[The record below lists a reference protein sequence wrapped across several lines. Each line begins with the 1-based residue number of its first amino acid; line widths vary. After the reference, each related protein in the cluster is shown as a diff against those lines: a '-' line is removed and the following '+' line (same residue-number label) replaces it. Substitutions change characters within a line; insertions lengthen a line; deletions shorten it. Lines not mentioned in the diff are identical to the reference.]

1 VESTL
6 ALTRTPWIILLIVNV
21 ALLILGCLME
31 AGVLLILLT
40 PILVPMMK
48 ALGVDLVHF
57 GLVMVLNLM
66 IGVATPPVGM
76 CLFVVSGATGI
87 KLERLMR
94 EVIPWVIPLIAV
106 LFLITYVPSL
116 VLVVPNW
123 LMPAK

>member
-1 VESTL
+1 MSKKLVIVESPAKAKT
-6 ALTRTPWIILLIVNV
+6 INK
-21 ALLILGCLME
+21 ILG
-31 AGVLLILLT
+31 GDYIV
-40 PILVPMMK
+40 K
-48 ALGVDLVHF
+48 ASMGHVRDLPVKSLGVDLVHF

-94 EVIPWVIPLIAV
+94 EVVPWVMPLIFV
-106 LFLITYVPSL
+106 LFLITYFPSI
-116 VLVVPNW
+116 VLTVPNW